1 MNHRLATT
9 ALLVLATAAAC
20 TPSETPTPEPTT
32 SSPAPTT
39 VAPSPTPTIT
49 SEAPSP
55 SPSPSPTST
64 LSPEQEAA
72 QAAAVEYFRALNAV
86 RSDPDAD
93 FQQVANATTGDQT
106 AAEANVINDFRSQG
120 VVQVGEIAYHYK
132 GIGPVTEVEGTK
144 SVEVHV
150 CSDSTNSDMVDASGS
165 SVLDPQRSRFVDFK
179 LDMVQVGDQWRL
191 AGGQSGTVE
200 SCES

>member
-20 TPSETPTPEPTT
+20 TPSETPTPELTT

-39 VAPSPTPTIT
+39 VAPSPTPTVT
-49 SEAPSP
+49 SEAPSQ

-93 FQQVANATTGDQT
+93 FQPLADATTTEFMGGVAQ
-106 AAEANVINDFRSQG
+106 VIAGYRERG
-120 VVQVGEIAYHYK
+120 LLQVGENTYSY
-132 GIGPVTEVEGTK
+132 GDIGPAVEAGGIR
-144 SVEVHV
+144 SVQVEV
-150 CSDSTNSDMVDASGS
+150 CADSSASDMVDAAGQSAVS
-165 SVLDPQRSRFVDFK
+165 PDVSRYHLYQLDV
-179 LDMVQVGDQWRL
+179 VQVGQGWRVN
-191 AGGQSGTVE
+191 GGPSEAVG
-200 SCES
+200 SC